1 MSDTD
6 MSDDVFLPSDEA
18 EEKDISG
25 SSRKCIDNAY
35 NAIENDWVESMPS
48 DVHMK
53 DCNGPEMDS
62 ETTLEFNSAK
72 LGLVSAW

>member
-1 MSDTD
+1 MSD

-25 SSRKCIDNAY
+25 SSRKYSDNAY
-35 NAIENDWVESMPS
+35 DAIENDGVASMLS
-48 DVHMK
+48 DANMK